1 MRARYVA
8 ADACQHQNVLAPVK
22 MEADYDN
29 YDNQQKESQSQS
41 KDGLVA
47 RSDVG
52 SLAPATL
59 EPGSVL
65 MTAETYCALLIRRGF
80 TPLVSGE
87 RCPRVEGIAAT
98 V

>member
-1 MRARYVA
+1 MA
-8 ADACQHQNVLAPVK
+8 AVINFLSVDAQLPLDEGGEVNFKSSAGFK
-22 MEADYDN
+22 
-29 YDNQQKESQSQS
+29 K
-41 KDGLVA
+41 
-47 RSDVG
+47 
-52 SLAPATL
+52 APATL

-87 RCPRVEGIAAT
+87 RCPRVEGIAVT